1 MAEEKKVSENFVNN
15 IKKWVEFDD
24 QINKL
29 KEEIKTLSKEKKD
42 IEETIINDLDKMEE
56 KIINLKDGKLRK
68 NISKTQVP
76 LKKDHI
82 QKSIFD
88 YIKDEKK
95 THDIISSMMK
105 SRQTVEKINLKRIKN
120 KETIFDKK

>member
-1 MAEEKKVSENFVNN
+1 MAEEKKVSENFINN
-15 IKKWVEFDD
+15 IKKWVELDD
-24 QINKL
+24 TINKL
-29 KEEIKTLSKEKKD
+29 KDEIKIIVKEKKD
-42 IEETIINDLDKMEE
+42 AEEIILKDLDKMEE

-68 NISKTQVP
+68 NVSKTQVP

-95 THDIISSMMK
+95 TSDIITSMMK
-105 SRQTVEKINLKRIKN
+105 SRQTVEKINLKRTKN
-120 KETIFDKK
+120 KEIIFDKK

>member
-1 MAEEKKVSENFVNN
+1 MAEEKKVSENFINN
-15 IKKWVEFDD
+15 IKKWVELDD
-24 QINKL
+24 TINKL
-29 KEEIKTLSKEKKD
+29 KEEIKIIAKEKKD
-42 IEETIINDLDKMEE
+42 AEEIILKDLDKMEE

-68 NISKTQVP
+68 NVSKTQVP

-95 THDIISSMMK
+95 TSDIITSMMK
-105 SRQTVEKINLKRIKN
+105 SRQTVEKINLKRTKN
-120 KETIFDKK
+120 KEIIFDKK